1 MARILPKEVADQKIE
16 AFKKLKEKYGHLK
29 QLPHG
34 SAQFTYK
41 GTTYT
46 IKKNATTASGFQVVP
61 AWREAR
67 DAASRRGN
75 AKKQKVKLSSIE
87 QMMTDNYYQDAK
99 ERGLVVD
106 HDIPIKRGGPSNH
119 PAYLNLM
126 TPEENGRKGDKI
138 GGHYKTEPLTTSK
151 SNGNGNG
158 NGNGY
163 VNGNGS
169 DAAVPNGNGFSNGV
183 PSNGKAAHV
192 IVDSA
197 RGVVTTKPAKSFVE
211 IMAMLA
217 KGLA

>member
-87 QMMTDNYYQDAK
+87 QMMTDNYYKDAK

-106 HDIPIKRGGPSNH
+106 HDIPINRGGPSNH

-126 TPEENGRKGDKI
+126 TPEENSRKGDKI
-138 GGHYKTEPLTTSK
+138 GGHYKTESLTTTK
-151 SNGNGNG
+151 PNGNGA
-158 NGNGY
+158 
-163 VNGNGS
+163 VNGNGA
-169 DAAVPNGNGFSNGV
+169 DAVVPNGNGLSNGV

-192 IVDSA
+192 IVDST
-197 RGVVTTKPAKSFVE
+197 RGVVTTKSAKSFVE
-211 IMAMLA
+211 IMAMLSKA
-217 KGLA
+217 LA

>member
-46 IKKNATTASGFQVVP
+46 IKKNSTTASGFQVVP

-87 QMMTDNYYQDAK
+87 QMMTDNYYKDAK

-106 HDIPIKRGGPSNH
+106 HDIPINRGGPSNH

-126 TPEENGRKGDKI
+126 TPEENSRKGDKI
-138 GGHYKTEPLTTSK
+138 GGHYKTESLTTTK
-151 SNGNGNG
+151 QNGNGA
-158 NGNGY
+158 
-163 VNGNGS
+163 VNGNGA
-169 DAAVPNGNGFSNGV
+169 DAVVPNGNGLSNGV